1 MKTLFVAN
9 IPPDTRESELRELF
23 SHHGTVR
30 GLRLPM
36 DIFSGRCRGF
46 ALIDMEG
53 HHAREAMARLDGTM
67 LHGQSIK
74 VREEKPK
81 AKRRGG
87 RR

>member
-1 MKTLFVAN
+1 MKTLFIAN
-9 IPPDTRESELRELF
+9 LAPGTKENELRELF

-46 ALIDMEG
+46 ALVDMEG
-53 HHAREAMARLDGTM
+53 HEAREAMARLDGAV

-74 VREEKPK
+74 VREERPK
-81 AKRRGG
+81 NKRRGG